1 MIVELQVII
10 TLSSF
15 IFNFIQPT
23 ISTILGSLVFHLY
36 KIDRD
41 KEKFSLNYV
50 IKLIIVA
57 GIVGYYSNHILK
69 YYAPQPLVN
78 ALGFIVGLMAKVV
91 FDSFLNSETMQ
102 KIFKRLTR

>member
-1 MIVELQVII
+1 MVNDLQIII
-10 TLSSF
+10 TVTTF
-15 IFNFIQPT
+15 IITFIQPT
-23 ISTILGSLVFHLY
+23 ISTVLGALVFHLY

-50 IKLIIVA
+50 IKLVIVA